1 MGRACQ
7 GGGTGKAVSDCA
19 CREGC
24 LASRSGKVSPYHQAN
39 PEAASR
45 GSVAVSGIKFEPG
58 QIVATPGVLEEFR
71 ASGEDPLTYLVR
83 HLNGDWGDLS
93 ADDVREN
100 ELSLEHGWRILS
112 CYRLSSG
119 VRIWLITEADRSVTT
134 FLLPE
139 EY

>member
-1 MGRACQ
+1 M
-7 GGGTGKAVSDCA
+7 
-19 CREGC
+19 
-24 LASRSGKVSPYHQAN
+24 
-39 PEAASR
+39 
-45 GSVAVSGIKFEPG
+45 SGIKFEPG

-112 CYRLSSG
+112 CYTLSNG
-119 VRIWLITEADRSVTT
+119 TRIWFITEADRSATT
-134 FLLPE
+134 ILLPE

>member
-1 MGRACQ
+1 
-7 GGGTGKAVSDCA
+7 
-19 CREGC
+19 
-24 LASRSGKVSPYHQAN
+24 
-39 PEAASR
+39 
-45 GSVAVSGIKFEPG
+45 VSGIKFEPG

-100 ELSLEHGWRILS
+100 ELSLKNGWRILS
-112 CYRLSSG
+112 AYTLKTG
-119 VRIWLITEADRSVTT
+119 VVIWLITEADRSSTCI
-134 FLLPE
+134 LLPS